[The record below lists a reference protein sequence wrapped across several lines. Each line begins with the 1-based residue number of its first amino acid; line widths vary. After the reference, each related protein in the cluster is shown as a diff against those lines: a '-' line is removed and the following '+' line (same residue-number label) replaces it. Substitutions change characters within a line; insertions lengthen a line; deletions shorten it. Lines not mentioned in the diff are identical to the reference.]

1 MTTTSPPARAG
12 AAPIGDIVEQLR
24 NTVATPYYLIDES
37 RLMPNL
43 ERIALLRERSGAKS
57 VLALKCF
64 STWSVFDLMRP
75 YLDGTTSSSL
85 YEARL
90 GAERFGKEVH
100 AYSVAFS
107 DEEFDQVR
115 ACATKII
122 FNSASQLERFRT
134 RAGDVPIGLRINPG
148 VSYSRYTLA
157 DPARPHSRLGET
169 DRTAIERVAPEL
181 TGVMFHCNCEN
192 EDLDAF
198 RSILETIGRRFG
210 SLLSAVEWVSLGGGI
225 SFTRPGYPFDAFAQ
239 SLADFAARFDVDVYL
254 EPGDAVVA
262 GAGFLVARVLDVVHN
277 GADIAIVDAGVEPH
291 MLDMLVYDIEAKLEA
306 DRPSGDGYRYTV
318 AGRTC
323 LAGDVFGTYH
333 FPEPLRV
340 GSLVTFGESA
350 AYTIVKKNW
359 FNGLP
364 MPSIVV
370 RRLNGDIDV
379 VRRFGFDDF
388 VNAL

>member
-1 MTTTSPPARAG
+1 MSITSPPARAG
-12 AAPIGDIVEQLR
+12 AEPIGNVVEQLR
-24 NTVATPYYLIDES
+24 TTVATPYYLIDES
-37 RLMPNL
+37 RLLPNL
-43 ERIALLRERSGAKS
+43 DRIAQLRERSGVRC

-64 STWSVFDLMRP
+64 STWSVFDLMRR

-134 RAGDVPIGLRINPG
+134 RARGVPIGLRINPG
-148 VSYSRYTLA
+148 VSYSRYALA
-157 DPARPHSRLGET
+157 DPARPHSRLGES
-169 DRTAIERVAPEL
+169 DRDAIAHVAPDL
-181 TGVMFHCNCEN
+181 TGAMFHCNCEN
-192 EDLDAF
+192 DDLDAF
-198 RSILETIGRRFG
+198 RSILETIGREFG
-210 SLLSAVEWVSLGGGI
+210 SLVSTLEWVSLGGGI

-239 SLADFAARFDVDVYL
+239 TLADFAARFDVDVYL

-262 GAGFLVARVLDVVHN
+262 GAGFLVTRVLDLVHN
-277 GADIAIVDAGVEPH
+277 DGDIAIVDAGVEPH

-306 DRPSGDGYRYTV
+306 DRPSGDGYRYTI

-323 LAGDVFGTYH
+323 LAGDVFGTYQ
-333 FPEPLRV
+333 FSEPLQV
-340 GSLVTFGESA
+340 GSVVTFGESA

-370 RRLNGDIDV
+370 RRLNGALDV
-379 VRRFGFDDF
+379 MRRFGYDDF
-388 VNAL
+388 VNSL

>member
-1 MTTTSPPARAG
+1 MSITSPPPRAG
-12 AAPIGDIVEQLR
+12 AEPIGDVVEQLR
-24 NTVATPYYLIDES
+24 ATVATPYYLIDES
-37 RLMPNL
+37 RLLPNL
-43 ERIALLRERSGAKS
+43 ERIARLRERSGARC

-100 AYSVAFS
+100 AYSVAYS

-115 ACATKII
+115 SYATKII
-122 FNSASQLERFRT
+122 FNSVSQLERFRE
-134 RAGDVPIGLRINPG
+134 RARGVPIGLRINPG
-148 VSYSRYTLA
+148 VSYSRYALA
-157 DPARPHSRLGET
+157 DPAQPHSRLGEA
-169 DRTAIERVAPEL
+169 DRGAIERVAPDL
-181 TGVMFHCNCEN
+181 NGAMFHCNCEN
-192 EDLDAF
+192 DDLDAF
-198 RSILETIGRRFG
+198 RSILETIGREFG
-210 SLLSAVEWVSLGGGI
+210 SLLSALQWVSLGGGI
-225 SFTRPGYPFDAFAQ
+225 SFTRADYPFDAFAQ
-239 SLADFAARFDVDVYL
+239 TLADFAARFGVDVYL

-262 GAGFLVARVLDVVHN
+262 GAGFLVTRVLDVVHN
-277 GADIAIVDAGVEPH
+277 EADIAIVDAGVEPH

-306 DRPSGDGYRYTV
+306 DPPSGDGYRYTV

-323 LAGDVFGTYH
+323 LAGDVFGTYQ

-370 RRLNGDIDV
+370 RRLSGEIDV
-379 VRRFGFDDF
+379 VRRFGYDDF
-388 VNAL
+388 VNSL

>member
-1 MTTTSPPARAG
+1 MSITSPPARAG
-12 AAPIGDIVEQLR
+12 AEPIGNVVEQLR
-24 NTVATPYYLIDES
+24 TTVDTPYYLIDES
-37 RLMPNL
+37 RLLPNL
-43 ERIALLRERSGAKS
+43 ERIALLRERSGARC

-115 ACATKII
+115 SYATKII
-122 FNSASQLERFRT
+122 FNSVSQLQRFQK

-148 VSYSRYTLA
+148 VSYSHYELA
-157 DPARPHSRLGET
+157 DPARPQSRLGEA
-169 DRTAIERVAPEL
+169 DRGAVEQVASEL
-181 TGVMFHCNCEN
+181 TGAMFHCNCEN
-192 EDLDAF
+192 DDLTAF
-198 RSILETIGRRFG
+198 RTILETIGRDFG
-210 SLLSAVEWVSLGGGI
+210 WLLSTLEWVSLGGGI
-225 SFTRPGYPFDAFAQ
+225 AFTRPDYPFDAFAQ
-239 SLADFAARFDVDVYL
+239 TLADFAARFDVDVYL

-262 GAGFLVARVLDVVHN
+262 GAGFLVTRVLDLVHN
-277 GADIAIVDAGVEPH
+277 EVDIAIVDAGVEPH
-291 MLDMLVYDIEAKLEA
+291 MLDMLVYGIEAKLEA
-306 DRPSGDGYRYTV
+306 GHPGNDGHRYTI

-323 LAGDVFGTYH
+323 LAGDVFGTYELS
-333 FPEPLRV
+333 EPLRV

-370 RRLNGDIDV
+370 RRLSGEIDV
-379 VRRFGFDDF
+379 VRRFGYDDF
-388 VNAL
+388 VNSL